1 LLDLQA
7 RIDVVDGQGESP
19 VHIAVRNCQGGND
32 TIGKMM
38 VSVLLQ
44 RYTGPKRQLV
54 DMQSVAGDTAT
65 HIAVRAG
72 NEAVLRTIVKHKPN
86 LDLPNSAGETPR
98 SLAQAQPPI
107 IMELLVTGGAAG
119 GAPAAGAAAAAAA
132 PAPSAAPGGAAGGAG
147 GAAAPPKNRKPVAMA
162 APGPAPPGAG
172 LGTVGRGRQLPNVP
186 GPGQAPGPGGR
197 AIAASSGGEMAR
209 SYDKAEFNNVQS
221 RQLEMPT
228 ANLTTRGA
236 SVGGERASEV
246 GGVQESLQNLQAHI
260 KRLFDT
266 EGFEEEFEYLEKLTA
281 AQIQNED
288 FSTALQPHNKDKNRY
303 TNILPFERTRV
314 VLGPVEGLVGSDYI
328 NASYMSGEVPGSQN
342 AYIAAQGPKEVTVF
356 DFWRMV
362 YELKLSCIVMLGN
375 NIEDGKIKFW
385 QYWPEDFGAIDIGYF
400 RVTYVS
406 QESFFGEVY
415 LRRYILTNTYT
426 NEQSEICH
434 LKYTAF
440 PDHGVPDN
448 TNGFLKL
455 ISLAEEESV
464 RLGEKRGVGRKAVVV
479 HCSGERK
486 RGTRRSRSHV
496 FFFFFFFFSWRR
508 SNGHVHRSGDH
519 DRQAQLRVD
528 GDDPRPTAAQAQL

>member
-1 LLDLQA
+1 VKELLDLQA
-7 RIDVVDGQGESP
+7 RIDVVDGAGESP

-54 DMQSVAGDTAT
+54 DMQSAVGDTAT

-72 NEAVLRTIVKHKPN
+72 NEAVLRAIVKHKPN
-86 LDLPNSAGETPR
+86 LDLPNVAGETPR
-98 SLAQAQPPI
+98 SLAASQPPI
-107 IMELLVTGGAAG
+107 IMELLVTGGNAPGPGAAASPAPAPAAVASSPAPAG
-119 GAPAAGAAAAAAA
+119 GPAGAAAAA
-132 PAPSAAPGGAAGGAG
+132 G
-147 GAAAPPKNRKPVAMA
+147 AAPPKNRKPVAMA
-162 APGPAPPGAG
+162 TGGAPAAAPANG
-172 LGTVGRGRQLPNVP
+172 LATVGRGRQLPNVP

-197 AIAASSGGEMAR
+197 AVAASSGGAEVAR
-209 SYDKAEFNNVQS
+209 SYDKSEFSNVQS
-221 RQLEMPT
+221 RQLDMPT
-228 ANLTTRGA
+228 ANLTTRAA

-266 EGFEEEFEYLEKLTA
+266 EGFEEEFDYLEKLTA

-362 YELKLSCIVMLGN
+362 YELKLSVIVMLGN

-415 LRRYILTNTYT
+415 LRRYVLTNTYT
-426 NEQSEICH
+426 NEQAEICH

-479 HCSGERK
+479 H
-486 RGTRRSRSHV
+486 
-496 FFFFFFFFSWRR
+496 W
-508 SNGHVHRSGDH
+508 
-519 DRQAQLRVD
+519 
-528 GDDPRPTAAQAQL
+528 